1 MYAVLLMARD
11 GYTILKI
18 SVISAEEAKKE
29 KKQETFYDYFFSL
42 FFKLLVIET
51 IYLLKILKI

>member
-1 MYAVLLMARD
+1 MARD
-11 GYTILKI
+11 GYTILKN